1 MSNFDLSVLK
11 TLEENFKSLKS
22 SVVSRDTEI
31 EKTERE
37 IQEIQKKIDDLNS
50 EKLNKELIL
59 GNVREEK
66 LKLQTLYDKTLSEY
80 ENVKKCANKLLELFQ

>member
-22 SVVSRDTEI
+22 SVVLRDTEI